1 MRHNALSTPVAA
13 PSAQPQPSLSHT
25 EIHLLEE
32 AATTPEQFRILSRH
46 PRQQAEI
53 LRREAQEQNSI
64 LEKDRQHASG
74 PPTSPNPADRTQGDL
89 EHQAE
94 VALLKARTF
103 EVRADAADAS
113 QPKG

>member
-13 PSAQPQPSLSHT
+13 LPLNHSPRSHIQKSIFWRRRPPPPNSLESSPDTSAS
-25 EIHLLEE
+25 E
-32 AATTPEQFRILSRH
+32 AK
-46 PRQQAEI
+46 I

-74 PPTSPNPADRTQGDL
+74 PPTSPNPADRTQHDL